1 MSAKKDKFGY
11 LNRILGKLGVT
22 HNLGRLSIRLN
33 WTFFAIYYGSGAM
46 RLNVYSW
53 AVFSEGLTSLH
64 SNFTWTGSS
73 PINYSWDQ
81 KTRDTGLLNGEDCIP
96 LRSLILTQYWS
107 VTDGCTDRRDGRICR
122 SIYSACKASFAA
134 RCNMIKWT
142 GEKMKGTVLNL

>member
-1 MSAKKDKFGY
+1 
-11 LNRILGKLGVT
+11 
-22 HNLGRLSIRLN
+22 
-33 WTFFAIYYGSGAM
+33 M

-96 LRSLILTQYWS
+96 LRSLILTQY
-107 VTDGCTDRRDGRICR
+107 
-122 SIYSACKASFAA
+122 
-134 RCNMIKWT
+134 
-142 GEKMKGTVLNL
+142 